1 MPMLTVQAFLTFIEG
16 LKSTSA
22 AGGLRGTGLLAN
34 GLSDCKVEQPPRTAS
49 AMPMD
54 AAFAAMCI
62 VFPFV
67 IGAVNGLNTN
77 PDP

>member
-1 MPMLTVQAFLTFIEG
+1 MLTVQALVTFIAV

-22 AGGLRGTGLLAN
+22 AGGCRGTDLLAN

-62 VFPFV
+62 FFLFV
-67 IGAVNGLNTN
+67 IDAMDN
-77 PDP
+77 